1 MKLTGTNSPIGLI
14 VLIDHAHHPATNRLS
29 GLDELVQRSR
39 MSGSWKRAYA
49 PRGRRTTGDGLPS
62 CMGAKST
69 RQDTIRPIDVFTKTK
84 EIKNLYQL
92 LENTDMLSRWIALS
106 RPGGYCGVA
115 APVPIPNTAVK
126 RPCANGTPS

>member
-1 MKLTGTNSPIGLI
+1 
-14 VLIDHAHHPATNRLS
+14 
-29 GLDELVQRSR
+29 
-39 MSGSWKRAYA
+39 
-49 PRGRRTTGDGLPS
+49 
-62 CMGAKST
+62 MGAKGT